1 MKTCTFIS
9 TFISQMDGNGNLKRE
24 LPSKKIY
31 SCLHRYSVNTGIRT
45 HCDVLYIQRRA
56 KVKNYC
62 ERKLMSSWAIF

>member
-24 LPSKKIY
+24 LPSEKIY

-45 HCDVLYIQRRA
+45 HCAVLDIQR
-56 KVKNYC
+56 KSKG
-62 ERKLMSSWAIF
+62 EK